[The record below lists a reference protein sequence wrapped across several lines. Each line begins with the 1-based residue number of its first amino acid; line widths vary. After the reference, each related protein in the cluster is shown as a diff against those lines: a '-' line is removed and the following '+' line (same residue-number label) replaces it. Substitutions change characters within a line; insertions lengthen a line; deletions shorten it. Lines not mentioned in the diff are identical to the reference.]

1 LILVIALTARFTLFH
16 PPPTSAEGLL
26 ERADKLAWN
35 NVWVDADPLYFQAEK
50 EFREKGDAGNA
61 LYAHVSQYAL
71 KMENSDLSQL
81 IAELN
86 ADLKLPEAANPKI
99 RLRVLEMKAKCE
111 EEYDAGISKQTF
123 TEVQSLAFAQY
134 KYHLASRASGEQGL
148 LAFTLGD
155 IGEASTKV
163 KRAYIVAKFLRDPT
177 AHVRYASL
185 IGLGL
190 AHLGRSEQA
199 MKYLD
204 EAIQTQ
210 EDNPSVAQPIVAYIG
225 KIDTLSQ
232 MGKYTEAL
240 ALEERVAVFP
250 KAHHLYGQL
259 QALLASR
266 ADVLSKMGKNDDAI
280 SGFQEALSYARKL
293 HAPRGISDTAARLA
307 LSFERMGDLQKA
319 LIAIDEAISANQQTP
334 HEMFMVPGNLAIKA
348 RILQK
353 LGRTREAEDLYRRG
367 TKILDVMLV
376 HVPTAETERLLLTEL
391 SDLYNGYFELLA
403 DSGRIPD
410 AFRVIEAARGRI
422 ETQQLEFDQTEIPHA
437 ATADDKQLH
446 ALEVA
451 LITTSGEPGN
461 GAIEALRPDQDA
473 KQTSRSNITTATLA
487 QLQASLKPTELLI
500 EYVLSTPHSYALA
513 VTSTSVKRH
522 ILPNKGLIEGEAANY
537 RDILHKKQTD
547 TKLGQ
552 SLFEHLLAF
561 ASEYSDA
568 KSLIIVPD
576 GNLHLLPFSALVDYD
591 GKYLLEKEP
600 ISVAPS
606 GTVLFLIRHRPLTTV
621 ATLPYLGVAAWTST
635 ATSRPWTLRLR
646 SAGSESTELSA
657 LPESRNEVESIGAMM
672 PQPSTILLGKDA
684 TTQTF
689 KNLPL
694 GDYRVLH
701 LALHGFVDPV
711 FPDKSAIVF
720 APSGGNNGRLEAR
733 DIRQLHLRADLVTLS
748 ACDTGVGPV
757 GTSGVESVV
766 ASFIQAGATTV
777 VSTLWEL
784 EDHSSNQFMKA
795 FYTHLATAD
804 KAGALRQAELD
815 LMHSGLPPYYW
826 ASYEIVGDS
835 QGSVFPPK

>member
-1 LILVIALTARFTLFH
+1 LIIVIALTARFTLFH
-16 PPPTSAEGLL
+16 APPTSAEGLL

-50 EFREKGDAGNA
+50 KFRDKGDAGHA

-86 ADLKLPEAANPKI
+86 ADLKLPEATNPKI
-99 RLRVLEMKAKCE
+99 RLRILEMKAKCE

-123 TEVQSLAFAQY
+123 AEVQSLAFAQY

-155 IGEASTKV
+155 MGEASTKV
-163 KRAYIVAKFLRDPT
+163 KRSYMVAKFLGDPT

-190 AHLGRSEQA
+190 AHLGRPEQA

-210 EDNPSVAQPIVAYIG
+210 KDNPSVAQPVVASVG
-225 KIDTLSQ
+225 KIDALAEL
-232 MGKYTEAL
+232 GKYSEAL
-240 ALEERVAVFP
+240 ALEEKVVAYP
-250 KAHHLYGQL
+250 KAHHLYGQM
-259 QALLASR
+259 QSLLTSR
-266 ADVLSKMGKNDDAI
+266 ADVLSKMGKNADAI
-280 SGFQEALSYARKL
+280 SGFQEALTYARKL
-293 HAPRGISDTAARLA
+293 HAPRAVSDAAARLS
-307 LSFERMGDLQKA
+307 LSFERIGDLQNA
-319 LIAIDEAISANQQTP
+319 LTAIDEAISANQQTP

-353 LGRTREAEDLYRRG
+353 LGKPKEAENLYQQG
-367 TKILDVMLV
+367 TKVLDVMLA

-403 DSGRIPD
+403 DAGRFAD
-410 AFRVIEAARGRI
+410 AFSVIEAARGRI
-422 ETQQLEFDQTEIPHA
+422 ETQQLEYDQSEIPHA
-437 ATADDKQLH
+437 ITADDKELQE
-446 ALEVA
+446 LEVA
-451 LITTSGEPGN
+451 LIKTSGGSSN
-461 GAIEALRPDQDA
+461 ATVAALRSDQYST
-473 KQTSRSNITTATLA
+473 QGGRSNIRTATLA

-513 VTSTSVKRH
+513 ITSTSVKRH
-522 ILPNKGLIEGEAANY
+522 ILPNKSLIEGEAAKY

-552 SLFEHLLAF
+552 SLFEHLLSF
-561 ASEYSDA
+561 ASEYPA
-568 KSLIIVPD
+568 VKSLIIVPD

-591 GKYLLEKEP
+591 GKYLLEKDP
-600 ISVAPS
+600 ISIAPS
-606 GTVLFLIRHRPLTTV
+606 GTVLCLIRHRPATT
-621 ATLPYLGVAAWTST
+621 AGALPYLGVAAWTST
-635 ATSRPWTLRLR
+635 TSARPWTLVR
-646 SAGSESTELSA
+646 SAGPGSTELSA

-672 PQPSTILLGKDA
+672 PQPSTILLGHDA
-684 TTQTF
+684 TTQRF

-694 GDYRVLH
+694 GNYRVLH

-720 APSGGNNGRLEAR
+720 APSGKDNGRLEAR
-733 DIRQLHLRADLVTLS
+733 DIRRLHLHADLVTLS

-766 ASFIQAGATTV
+766 ASFIEAGATSV

-835 QGSVFPPK
+835 QGSIFPPK